1 MWIAW
6 ISLYAVFFQ
15 SWQVSERH
23 TYFGNY
29 KWSGVI
35 IMRMIY
41 DKRTDQLQLVIQE
54 DKDANPRVL
63 DEDVT
68 VAYSKDGKISKI
80 SISNALTRIFDG
92 LGVKMP
98 SERLAS
104 AEEGE
109 GELRVDVDADKC
121 LGFGSCVI
129 VSPDVFRL
137 DERPGKGVFRS
148 RAKLD
153 VLDQAG
159 GRDFDNLLMAAQSC
173 PTQAITILDRK
184 TGKRI
189 YPPE

>member
-1 MWIAW
+1 
-6 ISLYAVFFQ
+6 
-15 SWQVSERH
+15 
-23 TYFGNY
+23 
-29 KWSGVI
+29 
-35 IMRMIY
+35 MRMRY
-41 DKRTDQLQLVIQE
+41 DKKTDQLQLLIRDDE
-54 DKDANPRVL
+54 ETNSRAL

-68 VAYSKDGKISKI
+68 VAYTKDGEVARISVK
-80 SISNALTRIFDG
+80 NALTRIFDG

-98 SERLAS
+98 SERQAR

-109 GELRVDVDADKC
+109 GGIKVVVDADKC

-137 DERPGKGVFRS
+137 DERPGQGVFRS

-153 VLDQAG
+153 VLDEAG
-159 GRDFDNLLMAAQSC
+159 GKNFEDLSIAAQSC
-173 PTQAITILDRK
+173 PTQAITIIDRK

>member
-1 MWIAW
+1 
-6 ISLYAVFFQ
+6 
-15 SWQVSERH
+15 
-23 TYFGNY
+23 
-29 KWSGVI
+29 
-35 IMRMIY
+35 MRMIY
-41 DKRTDQLQLVIQE
+41 DKRTDQLQLLIPDV
-54 DKDANPRVL
+54 KDASPRVL

-68 VAYSKDGKISKI
+68 VAYAKDGKITKI
-80 SISNALTRIFDG
+80 SINNALTRIFDG

-98 SERLAS
+98 SERQAS
-104 AEEGE
+104 AGEGE

-137 DERPGKGVFRS
+137 DERPGKGVFQS

-159 GRDFDNLLMAAQSC
+159 GKDFDNLLMAAQSC
-173 PTQAITILDRK
+173 PTQAITIIDRK

>member
-1 MWIAW
+1 
-6 ISLYAVFFQ
+6 
-15 SWQVSERH
+15 
-23 TYFGNY
+23 
-29 KWSGVI
+29 
-35 IMRMIY
+35 MRMIY
-41 DKRTDQLQLVIQE
+41 DKRTDQLQLLIQD
-54 DKDANPRVL
+54 DKDASPRVL

-68 VAYSKDGKISKI
+68 VAYAKDGKIAKI
-80 SISNALTRIFDG
+80 SINNALTRIFDG

-98 SERLAS
+98 SERQA
-104 AEEGE
+104 ATEEAE
-109 GELRVDVDADKC
+109 GELKVDVDADKC

-137 DERPGKGVFRS
+137 DERPGKGVFQS

-159 GRDFDNLLMAAQSC
+159 GKDFDNLLMAAQSC
-173 PTQAITILDRK
+173 PTQAITIIDRK

>member
-1 MWIAW
+1 
-6 ISLYAVFFQ
+6 
-15 SWQVSERH
+15 
-23 TYFGNY
+23 
-29 KWSGVI
+29 
-35 IMRMIY
+35 MRY
-41 DKRTDQLQLVIQE
+41 DRKTDQLQMLIRDE
-54 DKDANPRVL
+54 TDLTSRKL
-63 DEDVT
+63 DEDVI
-68 VAYSKDGKISKI
+68 VAYTKAGEVAKI

-98 SERLAS
+98 SERQAP

-109 GELRVDVDADKC
+109 GGIKVVVDADKC

-137 DERPGKGVFRS
+137 DERPGQGVFQS

-153 VLDQAG
+153 VLDEAG
-159 GRDFDNLLMAAQSC
+159 GKDFENLLIASQSC
-173 PTQAITILDRK
+173 PTQAITIIDRK

>member
-1 MWIAW
+1 
-6 ISLYAVFFQ
+6 
-15 SWQVSERH
+15 
-23 TYFGNY
+23 
-29 KWSGVI
+29 
-35 IMRMIY
+35 MRMIY
-41 DKRTDQLQLVIQE
+41 DKRTDQLQLLIQD
-54 DKDANPRVL
+54 DKDASPRVL

-68 VAYSKDGKISKI
+68 IAYAKDGKITKI
-80 SISNALTRIFDG
+80 SINNALTRIFDG

-98 SERLAS
+98 SERQVS

-109 GELRVDVDADKC
+109 GELKVDVDADKC

-137 DERPGKGVFRS
+137 DERPGKGVFQS

-159 GRDFDNLLMAAQSC
+159 GKDFDNLLMAAQSC
-173 PTQAITILDRK
+173 PTQAITIIDRK
-184 TGKRI
+184 TEKRI